1 MVRAFS
7 LGLEALAMPYEV
19 YKVLHLAG
27 VFMVVMSTAGLAM
40 HVANGGTKDHAF
52 HKPAMRF
59 HGFGLVLVFVAGF
72 GLMARIGIM
81 GFPWPLFVF
90 LKIGIWLTFG
100 GLGAMVYRKPEMASK
115 FWWIVWLLAA
125 TAAWVAVYK
134 PGNG

>member
-1 MVRAFS
+1 
-7 LGLEALAMPYEV
+7 MPYEV

-40 HVANGGTKDHAF
+40 HVANGGTKDHAL
-52 HKPAMRF
+52 HKRAVRF
-59 HGFGLVLVFVAGF
+59 HGFGLLLVFVAGF

-90 LKIGIWLTFG
+90 LKIGIWLLFG
-100 GLGAMVYRKPEMASK
+100 GLGAMIYRKPEMASK
-115 FWWIVWLLAA
+115 FWWLVWLLAA